1 MITSWTALVHMEL
14 KIWAPVFWAGNLD
27 TKERITLWPTPAL
40 SHKALTSKLTLE
52 LRQQLL
58 NTQVLRQ
65 SEKARWE
72 KRERKAH
79 YQTASEVLRELV
91 DRDLG
96 FIIIL
101 ILEKKKREKERR
113 KVFWLIHLSCL
124 STKTVLNIF
133 HFQGALLAEI
143 QTAWSP
149 TPAPPPPRP
158 EHRDAS
164 KTQESSPPSCWIYSS
179 TRLFGSDR
187 FFLFVCIAKG
197 GTEFWIYSS
206 SGHKGKQRGERAT
219 WSCHSCKSVI
229 TGLKFSSTLKG
240 LRWCERKRK
249 KKPEG
254 L

>member
-149 TPAPPPPRP
+149 TPAPPPPVRNIGTLLRHKSP
-158 EHRDAS
+158 LLLHAEFTPALGCSEVTDFFCLFALPREELNF
-164 KTQESSPPSCWIYSS
+164 ESILHLV
-179 TRLFGSDR
+179 TRESNAVKEPLD
-187 FFLFVCIAKG
+187 L
-197 GTEFWIYSS
+197 
-206 SGHKGKQRGERAT
+206 
-219 WSCHSCKSVI
+219 VI
-229 TGLKFSSTLKG
+229 LAN
-240 LRWCERKRK
+240 
-249 KKPEG
+249 P
-254 L
+254 